1 METGRLRDILV
12 EILTGSQPSI
22 DILQN
27 LTKSELDE
35 VEEAVIGF
43 GYLAVND
50 ILEKAFRYKIPGVGH
65 SGFIPEDHPER
76 QMVVDHIN
84 KLMTLPDDHPKKG
97 VARNVARLLQE
108 RHLKAPSVVDDGVV
122 KPAAAAAPKAEAIT
136 RSPSGETTINY
147 AEMNKPK
154 FAGVENTL
162 DYKAMNAP
170 KVRPEADKILDY
182 SSGSPQWKPNV
193 KPETKPE

>member
-1 METGRLRDILV
+1 METGRLREILV

-35 VEEAVIGF
+35 VQEAVIAF
-43 GYLAVND
+43 GYNAMTD
-50 ILEKAFRYKIPGVGH
+50 ILEKAFRYKIPGVEH
-65 SGFIPEDHPER
+65 SGFIPEEHPER

-108 RHLKAPSVVDDGVV
+108 RHLELPKIIDDGVV
-122 KPAAAAAPKAEAIT
+122 KPAAAAPKAEAIS

-162 DYKAMNAP
+162 DYKAMNQP

-182 SSGSPQWKPNV
+182 SSGAPEWKPNV